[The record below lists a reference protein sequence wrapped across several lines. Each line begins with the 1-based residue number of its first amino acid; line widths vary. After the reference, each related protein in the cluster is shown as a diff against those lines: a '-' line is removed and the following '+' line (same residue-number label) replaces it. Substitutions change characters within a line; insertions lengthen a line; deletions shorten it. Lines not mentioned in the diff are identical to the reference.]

1 MALPDFPE
9 LISSSSP
16 THRHGLLLDRSY
28 PDRDGSILSLNHEE
42 VDFEA
47 ALAEAEAEAAA
58 AEDKAAAR
66 LQLRPKREKP
76 SLNKQPSLKAA
87 IRTVQIAQHVQRKH
101 TQRRQGLLEGVHAP
115 TPAGVPPIS
124 KTTTAAF
131 LSSLNAVACLDA
143 AAAATAAAPALNS
156 DLARSAIALFA
167 PSATAS
173 APAASA
179 PAMPRKMTLKVAA
192 RTVQTTVH
200 MERKLTKKREGLR
213 EGRHLA
219 LPPGLPQGPPPT
231 AEEPPEPGRLALRR
245 VRQAQL
251 EA

>member
-1 MALPDFPE
+1 MHAFEEPLPPLCVLPLHVLSNLHCTDSRLQRRLFVQRR
-9 LISSSSP
+9 L
-16 THRHGLLLDRSY
+16 
-28 PDRDGSILSLNHEE
+28 LSL
-42 VDFEA
+42 
-47 ALAEAEAEAAA
+47 
-58 AEDKAAAR
+58 
-66 LQLRPKREKP
+66 
-76 SLNKQPSLKAA
+76 
-87 IRTVQIAQHVQRKH
+87 
-101 TQRRQGLLEGVHAP
+101 G
-115 TPAGVPPIS
+115 
-124 KTTTAAF
+124 
-131 LSSLNAVACLDA
+131 
-143 AAAATAAAPALNS
+143 
-156 DLARSAIALFA
+156 
-167 PSATAS
+167 
-173 APAASA
+173 